1 MRFFGA
7 LFLLLSSAAL
17 ADPNDFQIHQLGDAR
32 TDPESHARFRTFAR
46 ELGAAISSTNL
57 TPPETLGHAAF
68 SVNMELSV
76 LSVRFADLTWPSER
90 PPAADANLLLPSLHI
105 RKGLPF
111 SFEIGARAGWIDRS
125 DMAVGTLEAKWA
137 INEGFLYLPDIA
149 IRVYGTRL
157 FNSRDFDLTTY
168 GADLGVGREFAI
180 GGMITLTPYA
190 GWNLGFVQ
198 ANSHLVDFNRSRP
211 AEDTYATP
219 VTQLEDAG
227 AYKTVVARE
236 NSHNRF
242 YAGIRFIGGVLQ
254 LGAELSFVSLG
265 KFQYASAAG
274 EVIDRSLPPVTTYSV
289 TVGLDF

>member
-1 MRFFGA
+1 MRSF
-7 LFLLLSSAAL
+7 AAL
-17 ADPNDFQIHQLGDAR
+17 AVLASTAAFADPNDFQIHQLGDAR
-32 TDPESHARFRTFAR
+32 TDVESHARFRAFAR
-46 ELGAAISSTNL
+46 ELGAGISSTNL

-68 SVNMELSV
+68 SVNAELSV
-76 LSVRFADLTWPSER
+76 LSIRFEDVSWPSER
-90 PPAADANLLLPSLHI
+90 ALAADANLLLPSLHI

-125 DMAVGTLEAKWA
+125 DMAVGSLEAKWA
-137 INEGFLYLPDIA
+137 INEGFLYLPDVS

-168 GADLGVGREFAI
+168 GADLGVGREFPI

-198 ANSHLVDFNRSRP
+198 ANSHLVDFDRSRP
-211 AEDTYATP
+211 VAETYETP
-219 VTQLEDAG
+219 VAQLEASG
-227 AYKTVVARE
+227 AYNTVVARE

-242 YAGIRFIGGVLQ
+242 YAGVRFIGGVLQ

-265 KFQYASAAG
+265 KFQYVNAAS
-274 EVIDRSLPPVTTYSV
+274 EIVERSLPPVTTYSV